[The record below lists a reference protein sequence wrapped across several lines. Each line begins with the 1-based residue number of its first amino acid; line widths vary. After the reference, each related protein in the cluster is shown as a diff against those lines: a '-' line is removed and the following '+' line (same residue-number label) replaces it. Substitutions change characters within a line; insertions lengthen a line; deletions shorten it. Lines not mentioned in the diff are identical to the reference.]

1 MADELKTMDGVNQ
14 WPSLQNL
21 AENPRTTLLYNI
33 DYSDYVL
40 SGAYRS
46 GDMKILSN
54 VQYMPVYPVPQSD
67 FINTSLI
74 TGSWRD
80 QSYLDYMFNI
90 TADPT
95 ESIDLKE
102 DLPDLFA
109 QLKQELSEYEANME
123 KVAFCGSVDNHAA
136 RKVFNKTQF
145 IAPWIHDV
153 DFRCPEENDISSVV
167 QNDHQV
173 DIYCL
178 YGLLPDE
185 ECAS

>member
-1 MADELKTMDGVNQ
+1 MLNKTNEMADELKTMDGVNQ

-74 TGSWRD
+74 TGSWR
-80 QSYLDYMFNI
+80 
-90 TADPT
+90 
-95 ESIDLKE
+95 
-102 DLPDLFA
+102 
-109 QLKQELSEYEANME
+109 
-123 KVAFCGSVDNHAA
+123 
-136 RKVFNKTQF
+136 
-145 IAPWIHDV
+145 
-153 DFRCPEENDISSVV
+153 
-167 QNDHQV
+167 
-173 DIYCL
+173 
-178 YGLLPDE
+178 
-185 ECAS
+185 